1 MIADLQIKKIYWCG
15 CFYFNGEGKG
25 SGQICF
31 HYINRFIHYI
41 TMVDNFPYLHKIFR
55 DLMFLIFHFNSFIF
69 RDLNK
74 NSKGKR
80 PANPPQTWQE
90 RKQTAKGRKQ
100 QDRKLHYFNTPHSYP
115 SYRALPV
122 PLPSHTQTPPPPTQ
136 TPKKKWGVLK
146 YRNIQPV
153 F

>member
-1 MIADLQIKKIYWCG
+1 MGVFISV
-15 CFYFNGEGKG
+15 NGSCRGKGKG

-41 TMVDNFPYLHKIFR
+41 IMVDNFPYLDEIFR

-80 PANPPQTWQE
+80 PAIPPRHGKKGNRQ
-90 RKQTAKGRKQ
+90 RKEESNKTGSYTILTHPILILRTS
-100 QDRKLHYFNTPHSYP
+100 LSLSPSPH
-115 SYRALPV
+115 
-122 PLPSHTQTPPPPTQ
+122 TPPHTHTPTQ
-136 TPKKKWGVLK
+136 TPKKKKKKNWVC
-146 YRNIQPV
+146 
-153 F
+153 